1 MQGMEKVRKR
11 SFFAEYCCRE
21 APFLQYYEA
30 IRKKNRSGGHKSQL
44 PLTFMVITSI
54 LFTIQVLPSLC
65 RRAHML
71 LHIEGILKVKKLYR
85 NIELE

>member
-1 MQGMEKVRKR
+1 MLLRR
-11 SFFAEYCCRE
+11 SS
-21 APFLQYYEA
+21 FLQYSEF
-30 IRKKNRSGGHKSQL
+30 NPGNPGDSGHKSQL
-44 PLTFMVITSI
+44 PLTFMVKTSI

-65 RRAHML
+65 RRVHML